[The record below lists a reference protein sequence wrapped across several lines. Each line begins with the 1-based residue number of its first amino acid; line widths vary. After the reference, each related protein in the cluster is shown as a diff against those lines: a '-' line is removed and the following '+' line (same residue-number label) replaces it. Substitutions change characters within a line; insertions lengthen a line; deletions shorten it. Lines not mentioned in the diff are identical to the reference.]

1 MTTIA
6 ICFNGCIINSVN
18 EMNKE
23 LTREMIKY
31 LNGDVKRIN
40 HMLKVR
46 AFPNWLPTEKNRRKI
61 KDILLSAAAVHDIG
75 IHICEKKYGSTAGT
89 YQEKEGPSEARKLM
103 TSLGF
108 SKDDIERVCY
118 LVAHHHTY
126 TDDMSPDYRI
136 LIEAD
141 FIVNAFEDSLD
152 KKAVSAARKNIFRT
166 ETGKKLLDEMYLEKH
181 CEE

>member
-1 MTTIA
+1 
-6 ICFNGCIINSVN
+6 
-18 EMNKE
+18 MNKE

-46 AFPNWLPTEKNRRKI
+46 AFSELIADGEKTDGKI

-75 IHICEKKYGSTAGT
+75 IHICEKKYGSTVGS

>member
-1 MTTIA
+1 
-6 ICFNGCIINSVN
+6 
-18 EMNKE
+18 MNKE

-46 AFPNWLPTEKNRRKI
+46 AFSELIADGEKTDGKI
-61 KDILLSAAAVHDIG
+61 KD
-75 IHICEKKYGSTAGT
+75 ICEKKYGSTAGT

-141 FIVNAFEDSLD
+141 FIVNAVEDSLD

>member
-1 MTTIA
+1 M
-6 ICFNGCIINSVN
+6 
-18 EMNKE
+18 
-23 LTREMIKY
+23 
-31 LNGDVKRIN
+31 
-40 HMLKVR
+40 
-46 AFPNWLPTEKNRRKI
+46 
-61 KDILLSAAAVHDIG
+61 HDIG

-166 ETGKKLLDEMYLEKH
+166 ETGKKLLDEMYLEKQ

>member
-1 MTTIA
+1 
-6 ICFNGCIINSVN
+6 
-18 EMNKE
+18 
-23 LTREMIKY
+23 
-31 LNGDVKRIN
+31 
-40 HMLKVR
+40 
-46 AFPNWLPTEKNRRKI
+46 
-61 KDILLSAAAVHDIG
+61 
-75 IHICEKKYGSTAGT
+75 
-89 YQEKEGPSEARKLM
+89 M

-152 KKAVSAARKNIFRT
+152 KKAVSAARKIFSERKQAKSCWT
-166 ETGKKLLDEMYLEKH
+166 KCIWRSIVKNSIGFICPVCKNHL
-181 CEE
+181 